1 MTAAELGSLR
11 IGFFGAGRLGTA
23 LAWSMAQAG
32 LKVVAVAN
40 RSGAK
45 AQALAGRIEPCE
57 VLAPQALA
65 DCCDLVFV
73 TTADAQIGP
82 AVLPLRWRAGIALVH
97 CSGATEVD
105 VLAPAREQG
114 AHIGGFHPLQTFTDP
129 DAALQSLPGSTITI
143 EAQEPLDTTL
153 VAIAGRLRCHV
164 NRLPPGMRGRYHA
177 AAGYTSHFLNGV
189 FAEAARVWASWGA
202 SEEDA
207 LRALLPLAHGTLRS
221 IEALGVAQGMP
232 GPVARGDVQT
242 IEKHLASLAAL
253 GPEAVAFYRTL
264 CASTIPL
271 AVRKGTID
279 EATAQRFRQALVTP
293 SAKES

>member
-1 MTAAELGSLR
+1 MPPFTDSLR
-11 IGFFGAGRLGTA
+11 TGFLGAGRLGTA
-23 LAWSMAQAG
+23 LAWSMANAG

-40 RSGAK
+40 RSEAK
-45 AQALAGRIEPCE
+45 AQALASRIVGCD
-57 VLAPQALA
+57 VVQAQALA
-65 DCCDLVFV
+65 DRCDLFFV

-82 AVLPLRWRAGIALVH
+82 AVLPLRWRAGTGVVH

-114 AHIGGFHPLQTFTDP
+114 ARIGGFHPLQTFTDP
-129 DAALQSLPGSTITI
+129 DAALRSLPGSTITI
-143 EAQEPLDTTL
+143 EAQEPLDSML
-153 VAIAGRLRCHV
+153 VAIAQRLGCHV

-242 IEKHLASLAAL
+242 IEKHLEALSAL
-253 GPEAVAFYRTL
+253 GPEAVEFYRTL
-264 CASTIPL
+264 CASTIPM

-279 EATAQRFRQALVTP
+279 EETAERFRRIL
-293 SAKES
+293 

>member
-1 MTAAELGSLR
+1 MPPFTDSLR
-11 IGFFGAGRLGTA
+11 TGFLGAGRLGTA
-23 LAWSMAQAG
+23 LAWSMANAG

-40 RSGAK
+40 RSEAK
-45 AQALAGRIEPCE
+45 AQALASRIVGCDVVE
-57 VLAPQALA
+57 AQALA
-65 DCCDLVFV
+65 DRCDIVFV

-82 AVLPLRWRAGIALVH
+82 AVLPLRWRAGTGVVH

-114 AHIGGFHPLQTFTDP
+114 ARIGGFHPLQTFTDP
-129 DAALQSLPGSTITI
+129 DAALRSLPGSTITI
-143 EAQEPLDTTL
+143 EAQEPLDSML
-153 VAIAGRLRCHV
+153 VAIAQRLGCHV

-242 IEKHLASLAAL
+242 IEKHLEALSAL
-253 GPEAVAFYRTL
+253 GPEAVEFYRTL
-264 CASTIPL
+264 CASTIPM

-279 EATAQRFRQALVTP
+279 EETAERFRRIL
-293 SAKES
+293 